1 MVRRAMGPMNAAHLA
16 SRLIESTHE
25 ERERLVHGCEGA
37 DAVDLARA
45 LHSAYQQSNAG
56 DPERAA
62 SAAAA
67 LDLLAGCV
75 HDAEVTALAQWTSG
89 MAAVH
94 LDGLMER
101 GVVLLGE
108 AAQGFS
114 RLQRPLDEAA
124 TQVSRLQALAMLGRY
139 EEAVD
144 CGLDA
149 RDTFEESGDLLAT
162 GKIEQNLG
170 NIAYRR
176 GRFDEA
182 ETWYRSARARY
193 VRLDSQT
200 YLAQIDN
207 NLGMVLSDQHRFTE
221 AGAAFEQALERAE
234 QSGLEVTRTEVQY
247 NLGCLALFRGQY
259 DRALDRLETAR
270 RTYAQLRMPHRS
282 ARVELE
288 LADAYLELNLAPEA
302 ASLAGRLTRT
312 FTDLGMR
319 AELARAIGCHGRAV
333 ARLGESELARTLLAR
348 ASELYTAEGN
358 VVDAAFLTL
367 VEAQLLYAEGEFDS
381 AAGAA
386 QRSEAP
392 LVAARMWGRLLLAR
406 WLRAEALRAAG
417 EPEARFLLESVLQAA
432 RDRELPQIAHRC
444 LTSLGLV
451 AAAAGDTADA
461 ERCFEDSL
469 NVIET
474 LRAPLPAED
483 FRVAFMADKL
493 TPFSELVRVW
503 LESADAERA
512 TRALEYVERGRS
524 RALVDMLAGVVN
536 IRSRPRDAYET
547 DQLHQL
553 ERLREEL
560 QWFYS
565 QINRRDGAGAR
576 DPEEVERVYAAVR
589 EREAGVVEIRHRI
602 EQRGGVPPDRVPP
615 LRIDRLQA
623 QLGSNTALIEYFALG
638 GDLLAFVVTDQQ
650 VSVVE
655 HLGTEADLGQSVER
669 LRSQMDTLRHGGR
682 FLEQHN
688 AQLVERTRLHLHDL
702 YRKLLAPLER
712 YVRGRRLVVV
722 PHRFLHYVPFHAL
735 YDGKRYIVESRS
747 ISYAPSA
754 TVLSQCL
761 DRRTGRMERPVLI
774 GVPDAQ
780 APRVRD
786 EVAAIA
792 RLYPGATVRF
802 GDAATIGEVRRL
814 APEAD
819 LLHLACHAQFR
830 PDNPLFSA
838 LHLGD
843 GWMTVGDA
851 YELDLHCGL
860 VILSACETGANALAP
875 GEELV
880 GLARGFFSAGTR
892 SLMVSLWT
900 VDDQSTAELMT
911 LVYQGLRTGIGA
923 ADALAAAQRELM
935 QRYPHP
941 YFWSPFFVLGHW

>member
-1 MVRRAMGPMNAAHLA
+1 MGPMNASQLA
-16 SRLIESTHE
+16 SRLIESSRD
-25 ERERLVHGCEGA
+25 ERERLVQACRVA

-45 LHSAYQQSNAG
+45 LHTAYQQSNAG
-56 DPERAA
+56 DPGRAA
-62 SAAAA
+62 SAAAS

-75 HDAEVTALAQWTSG
+75 DDSEVAALATWTSG

-94 LDGLMER
+94 LDGRMER
-101 GVVLLGE
+101 GVALLEE
-108 AAQGFS
+108 AAQRFS
-114 RLQRPLDEAA
+114 RLERPLEVAA
-124 TQVSRLQALAMLGRY
+124 TQVSRLQGLAMLGRY
-139 EEAVD
+139 EEAVEV
-144 CGLDA
+144 GLEA
-149 RDTFEESGDLLAT
+149 RETFENSGDLLAT

-176 GRFDEA
+176 GRFHEA
-182 ETWYRSARARY
+182 ETWYGSARARY
-193 VRLDSQT
+193 IQLDNQT

-207 NLGMVLSDQHRFTE
+207 NLGTVLSDQHRFTE
-221 AGAAFEQALERAE
+221 AAAAFEQALARAE

-288 LADAYLELNLAPEA
+288 LADAYMELNLAAEA
-302 ASLAGRLTRT
+302 ASLAARLTRT
-312 FTDLGMR
+312 FTELGMR

-333 ARLGESELARTLLAR
+333 ARLGQSELARSLLAR
-348 ASELYTAEGN
+348 ASELYTTEGN
-358 VVDAAFLTL
+358 AVDAAFLAL
-367 VEAQLLYAEGEFDS
+367 VEAQLLYAEGEFLL
-381 AAGAA
+381 AAEAA
-386 QRSEAP
+386 RRSETP
-392 LVAARMWGRLLLAR
+392 LVVARMWGRLLLAQ
-406 WLRAEALRAAG
+406 WLRGEALRAAG
-417 EPEARFLLESVLQAA
+417 DPEARLLLESVLQVA

-444 LTSLGLV
+444 LTSLGLLAV
-451 AAAAGDTADA
+451 AAGNSADA

-483 FRVAFMADKL
+483 FRMAFMADKL
-493 TPFSELVRVW
+493 TPFSELARIW
-503 LESADAERA
+503 LKTSSDERA
-512 TRALEYVERGRS
+512 LRALEYVERGRS

-576 DPEEVERVYAAVR
+576 DPDAVEQVYAAVR
-589 EREAGVVEIRHRI
+589 ERESGVVEIRHRI
-602 EQRGGVPPDRVPP
+602 EQRGGTAPDRVAP
-615 LRIDRLQA
+615 LHIAHLQE
-623 QLGSNTALIEYFALG
+623 QLGSDTALIEYFGLD
-638 GDLLAFVVTDQQ
+638 GDLLAFVVTDQHI
-650 VSVVE
+650 SVIE
-655 HLGTEADLGQSVER
+655 QLGTEVDLEQTVGR

-682 FLEQHN
+682 FVEQHR
-688 AQLVERTRLHLHDL
+688 AQLVERTRHHLHDL
-702 YRKLLAPLER
+702 YRKLLAPVER
-712 YVRGRRLVVV
+712 YVRGRRLIIV

-735 YDGKRYIVESRS
+735 YDGKQYIVQSRS

-761 DRRTGRMERPVLI
+761 DRPTRRTERPVLI
-774 GVPDAQ
+774 GVADEQ

-792 RLYPGATVRF
+792 QLFPGATVRL
-802 GDAATIGEVRRL
+802 GASATIAELRRL

-838 LHLGD
+838 LRLGD

-851 YELDLHCGL
+851 YELELRCGL
-860 VILSACETGANALAP
+860 VILSACETGVNAVAP

-880 GLARGFFSAGTR
+880 GLARGFFSAGTP

-911 LVYQGLRTGIGA
+911 LVYQGLRIGLGA

-941 YFWSPFFVLGHW
+941 YYWSPFCVLGHW